1 MKRERTSLAG
11 ASGRSPEPVR
21 FRPASRVGRTA
32 SWACL
37 SASLAC
43 GCGYTLGYRAP
54 PGVETVAVPIFQ
66 NATFPLRRDVE
77 YEITSRFREELQA
90 RTPLRLVDSGSADL
104 VILGTVRQYRD
115 PTVAEG
121 PRDERIESVLVVAVD
136 LVVEDYVNGT
146 RSEVGVEVVEPFSD
160 QRGETSRDVRARA
173 FKNLAERMAIA
184 VEAWEGEPRR
194 DPSHAEASRRRAGG
208 GVGAERPVDGG

>member
-1 MKRERTSLAG
+1 MKRERRSLAG
-11 ASGRSPEPVR
+11 VPGRSREPAGSRRVR
-21 FRPASRVGRTA
+21 GVGRA
-32 SWACL
+32 AYSACL
-37 SASLAC
+37 SAALAC

-66 NATFPLRRDVE
+66 NSTFPLRRDVE

-121 PRDERIESVLVVAVD
+121 PRDERIESVLIVAVD
-136 LVVEDYVNGT
+136 LVVEDYVNGV

-160 QRGETSRDVRARA
+160 QRGETARDVRARA

-184 VEAWEGEPRR
+184 VEAWEGEPREGSGPAGAP
-194 DPSHAEASRRRAGG
+194 PSPAAGG
-208 GVGAERPVDGG
+208 AGAERTVDGG